1 MEPTVMLKPAFID
14 LSHHNTIPA
23 SLQAT
28 ADAGIVG
35 VIHKCTEGTG
45 FVDSKS
51 DARFY
56 LTRDAGM
63 MWGLYH
69 FVRPGSMVE
78 QVNHFL
84 RAAAEISDEETMLVL
99 DWEDAGVS
107 LDDAVEFLQLVEERT
122 GRAPVLYSGHVL
134 KEALAGSPDPR
145 ISQYRLWLCQYASEP
160 VMPPGYEDGC
170 WAWQYT
176 DKGEVPGVTPPTDL
190 NAYDGTADELIA
202 EWSGGAA
209 VEPAPPSGITITVIV
224 PPGVNVDIVTS
235 KD

>member
-1 MEPTVMLKPAFID
+1 MLKPAFID
-14 LSHHNTIPA
+14 LSHHNTIPS
-23 SLQAT
+23 SLQPA
-28 ADAGIVG
+28 AGAGIVG

-45 FVDSKS
+45 YIDDKA
-51 DARFY
+51 DNRFF
-56 LTRDAGM
+56 LAKEAGLL
-63 MWGLYH
+63 WGLYH
-69 FVRPGSMVE
+69 FARPGNMAA
-78 QVNHFL
+78 QVDFFL
-84 RAAAEISDEETMLVL
+84 AAAAEISDAETMLVL

-107 LDDAVEFLQLVEERT
+107 LDDAVEFLQLVEERS

-160 VMPPGYEDGC
+160 VLPPGYYDGW

-176 DKGEVPGVTPPTDL
+176 DKGEVPGVTAPTDL
-190 NAYDGTADELIA
+190 NAYDGTVDQLIA
-202 EWSGGAA
+202 EWSGGEA

-224 PPGVNVDIVTS
+224 PPGVSVDIVTS